1 MSKASQ
7 RILRKQMTTNNNY
20 IDWKLFID
28 DERFPTDTS
37 FVIARSSEEA
47 FKLLKEKGFPSHIAF
62 DHDLGGDDTSIKFI
76 WRFIDDILDN
86 ENTGTALVI
95 PDKFTYSIHSQNPVG
110 AENIKNLMDDF
121 LRFEYKM
128 VKRFTR

>member
-1 MSKASQ
+1 
-7 RILRKQMTTNNNY
+7 MTTNNNY